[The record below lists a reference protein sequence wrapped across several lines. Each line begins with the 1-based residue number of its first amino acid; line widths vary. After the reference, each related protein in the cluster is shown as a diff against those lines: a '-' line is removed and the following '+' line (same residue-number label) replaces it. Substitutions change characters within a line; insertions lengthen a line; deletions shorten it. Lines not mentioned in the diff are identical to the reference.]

1 MISFSKKKS
10 DANLKNAQCELLNW
24 CLFEKEEVAVKGK
37 VATTDP
43 YLKVHHVP
51 LGIDYWKVWIDE
63 VKDST
68 LPFYRSTIE
77 FSSLNQAIGSTIA

>member
-1 MISFSKKKS
+1 M
-10 DANLKNAQCELLNW
+10 NW

-43 YLKVHHVP
+43 YSKMHHVP

-63 VKDST
+63 MKDST
-68 LPFYRSTIE
+68 LPFYRSTNE
-77 FSSLNQAIGSTIA
+77 FSSLNQAIGSTIAWPKKFIKLL